1 MNRLAQMVGWV
12 VALLLLAA
20 VAINFSN
27 VFARYVLD
35 SPFSW
40 GDEAMGFLQV
50 GLVVIGAAL
59 VTRRNAHLRMDALEQ
74 LMPPAVKRWL
84 DIFTCLLTIVVAVV
98 VVVMS
103 LRIAAGM
110 FENDTRSVALE
121 IPLGIPYAA
130 FPLGF
135 GLMALFALL
144 RLIALLR
151 QRQK

>member
-1 MNRLAQMVGWV
+1 MDRLARIASWL

-20 VAINFSN
+20 VAVNFSN

-35 SPFSW
+35 RPFSW

-50 GLVVIGAAL
+50 ALVVIGAAI

-74 LMPPAVKRWL
+74 FLPARVKRGL
-84 DIFTCLLTIVVAVV
+84 EILACILAILVAVV
-98 VVVMS
+98 VVAMS
-103 LRIAAGM
+103 WRIAAGL

-135 GLMALFALL
+135 GLMALFALA
-144 RLIALLR
+144 RLVALLR
-151 QRQK
+151 QE

>member
-1 MNRLAQMVGWV
+1 
-12 VALLLLAA
+12 
-20 VAINFSN
+20 
-27 VFARYVLD
+27 
-35 SPFSW
+35 
-40 GDEAMGFLQV
+40 
-50 GLVVIGAAL
+50 
-59 VTRRNAHLRMDALEQ
+59 
-74 LMPPAVKRWL
+74 
-84 DIFTCLLTIVVAVV
+84 
-98 VVVMS
+98 
-103 LRIAAGM
+103 M

>member
-1 MNRLAQMVGWV
+1 MNRLAQIVAWL

-50 GLVVIGAAL
+50 ALVVIGAAL
-59 VTRRNAHLRMDALEQ
+59 VTRRNAHLRMDALEHV
-74 LMPPAVKRWL
+74 MPAGVKRWL
-84 DIFTCLLTIVVAVV
+84 DIATCIVTAVVAIVVVA
-98 VVVMS
+98 MS
-103 LRIAAGM
+103 WRIAAGM

-121 IPLGIPYAA
+121 IPLGIPYSGLA
-130 FPLGF
+130 LGF
-135 GLMALFALL
+135 ALMALFALA
-144 RLIALLR
+144 RAVALLR
-151 QRQK
+151 R

>member
-1 MNRLAQMVGWV
+1 MNRLAQMVGWL
-12 VALLLLAA
+12 VAMLLLAA

-27 VFARYVLD
+27 VFARYVFD

-59 VTRRNAHLRMDALEQ
+59 VTRRNAHLRMDALEH
-74 LMPPAVKRWL
+74 LMPVPVKRWL
-84 DIFTCLLTIVVAVV
+84 DILACVLTIIVAIV

-103 LRIAAGM
+103 WRIAAGM

-151 QRQK
+151 QK